1 MKFQSFDEVS
11 ELEMIGLYFEA
22 HLFEISPETIMYNL
36 HGYEIKEI
44 KSVFDGK
51 IVSCKLVTL
60 HLLLTI
66 SVAKLITVKF

>member
-36 HGYEIKEI
+36 HAYEI

-60 HLLLTI
+60 HLLLTAYQ
-66 SVAKLITVKF
+66 SQN